1 MKKILTTLFLLVCC
15 LGLSWADGPFRVA
28 RYDGFKV
35 LSPKAGSIVMIGNSI
50 TDMHIWQEVFR
61 DANGNYLPICGRG
74 NSGSYST
81 EQSENI
87 ESYIANGPSK
97 VFMMIGT
104 NDIATSGGLN
114 FTPEQVLSYVKSI
127 VNRIHRRSPQTH
139 IYLYPILNNN
149 TYNRVKAT
157 WLQYNQILQD
167 YINNANDE
175 LLTFV
180 DIYDELSDVA
190 SGGAWSN
197 DNLHPNAAAYKKWCH
212 AILPYLGENVTSVY
226 DNIDGDLTDVQ
237 RQDGLGS
244 MTGGRATMF
253 SVMPIS
259 NNDIMI
265 FGDSEIKT
273 AEWWELLGNAN
284 VKNRGTGWNNTGDI
298 ATTSKEVDATW
309 ASTGADKSGCP
320 KAIFVYTG
328 TSDVTNN
335 EIDMETVQSDYS
347 ALISKLKTK
356 APSAKI
362 YVMAIHPRYNN
373 ESLNTGRIT
382 TFNNWLQNTLA
393 AGDAAVRFVD
403 TYTPLLNGNNADGAY
418 INGNQYLLGK
428 GSVLFANAM
437 AAAYNADFDT
447 DKMDPVTVEQGNT
460 NYAMSTRRNNIG
472 TAITEGRDIV
482 AGTKVGDY
490 TEAGVNAFHE
500 AETAAF
506 NVLAQ
511 ETITDAEATST
522 VNALKAGLE
531 VIAPTKEN
539 TAGKYFRI
547 YAPNR
552 GTRYLTGNGSG
563 NTMSGLSL
571 DVYDNQVWLLEGRN
585 DGTFDVKNVYDGSY
599 MAMTSPITT
608 TVAKPA
614 NGWTFGNSNTTGLF
628 IITSGTNQL
637 NQQNNSPYNIL
648 NWGGGS
654 NTNDDGCKYK
664 IVEVEESDFQHLT
677 VQNGKYY
684 TIAGYVINNTKQTTH
699 YVLYD
704 GTTRSMS
711 TSVPSNNDGV
721 WKAVKVDGGWK
732 FQSVKDK
739 TQYLTFDGTDGTGAK
754 YTIEDG
760 VAGGCV
766 SMKINGVWSASSETG
781 EMGGAYKS
789 SKNPV
794 QNSYNWSTDWKIQ
807 ETEPMYIKEG
817 QLYTIAGYVARNG
830 GTTNYVYYDGTTRS
844 MSTTA
849 PMDFSGVWKAVKSE
863 GMWKFKAAAS
873 KGKYL
878 TYDGV
883 NDTGAFYTIEEG
895 VSDGSLSMKID
906 GVWSASS
913 ETGDM
918 GGAYKASSG
927 TVQSDSYGWATDWI
941 FTEYEATATGL
952 SLTTTATALVKK
964 SGWVTGLVGT
974 TNNQWSLPTTA
985 AIVADLGEANTPST
999 GFYWGMGNGQNLNS
1013 NNDLNGL
1020 SSTAFNMVAR
1030 QAYTGTY
1037 AAQVYVTDKVIREIN
1052 VGFSA
1057 GGNLTRTSFSIW
1069 KLEGST
1075 ATCLAQS
1082 ASSALA
1088 QGEQCYS
1095 AKDLY
1100 LPVGSRLILIWNA
1113 NNAGQTLNITNFNAT
1128 YVEAEDIEELDEVT
1142 YIVEKAS
1149 GCLLKDNSTPNQT
1162 WNNTWK
1168 NYSPAQLIFSC
1179 PANNMTWNGNK
1190 IDLYTGQTTT
1200 STYTISAPESFT
1212 IKSYSFILKNN
1223 GHDTAINLTIDG
1235 KNYTTSSSAQTF
1247 SKSDVNEKAVSFTL
1261 SGPNGNGVTIDEFT
1275 VTVERD
1281 NTPDPL
1287 QKFITMPTLSTSAIP
1302 YRIPAIGQ
1310 AYNGDVIAVAD
1321 YRYSRADIGMATNG
1335 KIDLRY
1341 RVKDHATGEWGEI
1354 MTLAAAEGTDAM
1366 GKYATSQE
1374 DSLHFAYGD
1383 PCIVCD
1389 INSSD
1394 VVVTS
1399 CSGNVSFPNGTRNNH
1414 QGWAYFLSHD
1424 NGQTWEPVKDIS
1436 RQIFTQFDKR
1446 EGSIRC
1452 MFIGSGKICQS
1463 TTVKVGTHNR
1473 LYCAAL
1479 VKLGDGSNTAWSL
1492 YSDDFGHTW
1501 NVLGGVQNIPITGAD
1516 EPKSEELP
1524 DGSILLSTRIAS
1536 GRKYNIYHFTDIATG
1551 EGYWETAQ
1559 TVTNT
1564 KNGYTAS
1571 SNACNGETLCVPV
1584 TKKADNS
1591 KVFLLLQSVPFGPTG
1606 RTNVGINYK
1615 ELTDFNDFRLPSMLK
1630 ADSWDGKYQVSSI
1643 GSAYSTMCLG
1653 QNGEIHFLYEEE
1665 TYCGTGGG
1673 GYSIVYKNIPVEIMT
1688 NDAYEYRTPT
1698 NEDLVAYLQAG
1709 FTPYYNTIAITG
1721 VGDYV
1726 GQITTAGKDVLDN
1739 AKDAYIQNPTHAN
1752 YNVYNA
1758 TYITTDRVALK
1769 TNQHYRIMNRS
1780 RGGIRAYSIS
1790 LGQGK
1795 MVGAATDEN
1804 SLEQHFRVV
1813 PVQGTSDQWYLQ
1825 NATNGEYF
1833 GKLGANETE
1842 STNVT
1847 ETADAGIWVIN
1858 SNINGISTFYNT
1870 NKTGS
1875 NSYIH
1880 LANGNVRLVPWTD
1893 SEASQWYILPIDY
1906 AAERSDEST
1915 DIDIVITG
1923 TVSSAAEVAALVEEV
1938 SATVDMTKAK
1948 INVTVDDDFVEVIK
1962 DQTKNPNT
1970 ILYVTTDATVTSGT
1984 SNVVVDGVC
1993 DKLVLSD
2000 SNDKNVSIPSAFS
2013 ATSAKYTRG
2022 GEETPTMI
2030 TKNRYATIFMPYAF
2044 STEGLKVMQFK
2055 SFAEGVLTFE
2065 EVENPEPNVPY
2076 LIRQADDS
2084 DEPSVKIMA
2093 TGTNVTVETTS
2104 AAMGTDAEFL
2114 GTYTPLTLYA
2124 TSDGY
2129 DYYGYSSING
2139 DFRKV
2144 STTGNPC
2151 YPFRAY
2157 FRMPHT
2163 DDARQNLSVVY
2174 GEFGEVTRIDNIVE
2188 TGANAQPIYNL
2199 NGTRVNNVEKGGIY
2213 IQGGRKIVTK

>member
-1 MKKILTTLFLLVCC
+1 
-15 LGLSWADGPFRVA
+15 
-28 RYDGFKV
+28 
-35 LSPKAGSIVMIGNSI
+35 
-50 TDMHIWQEVFR
+50 
-61 DANGNYLPICGRG
+61 
-74 NSGSYST
+74 
-81 EQSENI
+81 
-87 ESYIANGPSK
+87 
-97 VFMMIGT
+97 
-104 NDIATSGGLN
+104 
-114 FTPEQVLSYVKSI
+114 
-127 VNRIHRRSPQTH
+127 
-139 IYLYPILNNN
+139 
-149 TYNRVKAT
+149 
-157 WLQYNQILQD
+157 
-167 YINNANDE
+167 
-175 LLTFV
+175 
-180 DIYDELSDVA
+180 
-190 SGGAWSN
+190 SN
-197 DNLHPNAAAYKKWCH
+197 DY
-212 AILPYLGENVTSVY
+212 G
-226 DNIDGDLTDVQ
+226 
-237 RQDGLGS
+237 
-244 MTGGRATMF
+244 
-253 SVMPIS
+253 
-259 NNDIMI
+259 
-265 FGDSEIKT
+265 
-273 AEWWELLGNAN
+273 
-284 VKNRGTGWNNTGDI
+284 
-298 ATTSKEVDATW
+298 
-309 ASTGADKSGCP
+309 
-320 KAIFVYTG
+320 
-328 TSDVTNN
+328 
-335 EIDMETVQSDYS
+335 
-347 ALISKLKTK
+347 
-356 APSAKI
+356 
-362 YVMAIHPRYNN
+362 
-373 ESLNTGRIT
+373 
-382 TFNNWLQNTLA
+382 
-393 AGDAAVRFVD
+393 
-403 TYTPLLNGNNADGAY
+403 
-418 INGNQYLLGK
+418 
-428 GSVLFANAM
+428 
-437 AAAYNADFDT
+437 
-447 DKMDPVTVEQGNT
+447 
-460 NYAMSTRRNNIG
+460 
-472 TAITEGRDIV
+472 
-482 AGTKVGDY
+482 
-490 TEAGVNAFHE
+490 
-500 AETAAF
+500 
-506 NVLAQ
+506 
-511 ETITDAEATST
+511 
-522 VNALKAGLE
+522 
-531 VIAPTKEN
+531 
-539 TAGKYFRI
+539 
-547 YAPNR
+547 
-552 GTRYLTGNGSG
+552 
-563 NTMSGLSL
+563 
-571 DVYDNQVWLLEGRN
+571 
-585 DGTFDVKNVYDGSY
+585 
-599 MAMTSPITT
+599 
-608 TVAKPA
+608 
-614 NGWTFGNSNTTGLF
+614 
-628 IITSGTNQL
+628 
-637 NQQNNSPYNIL
+637 
-648 NWGGGS
+648 
-654 NTNDDGCKYK
+654 
-664 IVEVEESDFQHLT
+664 
-677 VQNGKYY
+677 
-684 TIAGYVINNTKQTTH
+684 
-699 YVLYD
+699 
-704 GTTRSMS
+704 
-711 TSVPSNNDGV
+711 
-721 WKAVKVDGGWK
+721 
-732 FQSVKDK
+732 
-739 TQYLTFDGTDGTGAK
+739 
-754 YTIEDG
+754 
-760 VAGGCV
+760 
-766 SMKINGVWSASSETG
+766 
-781 EMGGAYKS
+781 
-789 SKNPV
+789 
-794 QNSYNWSTDWKIQ
+794 WSTDWKIT

-913 ETGDM
+913 ETGEM
-918 GGAYKASSG
+918 GGKYKATSG
-927 TVQSDSYGWATDWI
+927 PVQSNSYDWATDWI

-974 TNNQWSLPTTA
+974 KNNQWSLPTTA

-1088 QGEQCYS
+1088 EGEQSYS

-1261 SGPNGNGVTIDEFT
+1261 SGTNGKGVTIDEFT

-1354 MTLAAAEGTDAM
+1354 MTLAAAEGTDAI

-1564 KNGYTAS
+1564 ENGYTAS

-1709 FTPYYNTIAITG
+1709 FTPYYNTIAITE

-1938 SATVDMTKAK
+1938 SATVDMTNAK

-2000 SNDKNVSIPSAFS
+2000 SEDKTVSIPNSFS
-2013 ATSAKYTRG
+2013 ATSAQYTRG
-2022 GEETPTMI
+2022 GEENPTMI
-2030 TKNRYATIFMPYAF
+2030 TKTRYATIYMPYAF

-2055 SFAEGVLTFE
+2055 GYADGVLTFE
-2065 EVENPEPNVPY
+2065 EVGNPEPNVPY

-2084 DEPSVKIMA
+2084 DEESVKIAA
-2093 TGTNVTVETTS
+2093 TGTNTNVATTS
-2104 AAMGTDAEFL
+2104 TTAGTEAEFL

-2124 TSDGY
+2124 TTDGY

-2139 DFRKV
+2139 DFHRV
-2144 STTGNPC
+2144 SATGNPC

-2163 DDARQNLSVVY
+2163 DEARTNLSVIY
-2174 GEFGEVTRIDNIVE
+2174 DESGEVTGIDNIVE

-2199 NGTRVNNVEKGGIY
+2199 NGTRVNKVEKGSIY